1 MIAIGAVAIIGIIVA
16 SIIGAIIVIA
26 AMGGVGMFAIK
37 HLMFEVETWVPVPQL
52 CLCGRGGRERKRK
65 SLASHMIVYDS
76 FLH

>member
-37 HLMFEVETWVPVPQL
+37 HLMFEVEAWVPVPQL
-52 CLCGRGGRERKRK
+52 CLCGRGEREREREKQK
-65 SLASHMIVYDS
+65 EPCLTYI
-76 FLH
+76 

>member
-37 HLMFEVETWVPVPQL
+37 HLTRAH
-52 CLCGRGGRERKRK
+52 CGW
-65 SLASHMIVYDS
+65 LP
-76 FLH
+76 

>member
-37 HLMFEVETWVPVPQL
+37 HLMFEVESWVPYLSCV
-52 CLCGRGGRERKRK
+52 CVGGEREREREKNRK
-65 SLASHMIVYDS
+65 SLASHTYDR
-76 FLH
+76 L